1 MSDATPGISSEDVP
15 VQPLRG
21 NDTSIDPEDPA
32 QAEWEATLAA
42 DAGAEPDVETAT
54 GGDPAELPSDDD
66 DVPRED
72 QHLFDRDVETQGT
85 DPVDAELG
93 EDGQGD
99 LAPEDL

>member
-1 MSDATPGISSEDVP
+1 MSDARPDTGDQDVP

-21 NDTSIDPEDPA
+21 NDTSIDPDDPA

-42 DAGAEPDVETAT
+42 DAGADPDVQTAT
-54 GGDPAELPSDDD
+54 GADPAELPSDVE

-85 DPVDAELG
+85 DPVAAELG
-93 EDGQGD
+93 DEGQGD